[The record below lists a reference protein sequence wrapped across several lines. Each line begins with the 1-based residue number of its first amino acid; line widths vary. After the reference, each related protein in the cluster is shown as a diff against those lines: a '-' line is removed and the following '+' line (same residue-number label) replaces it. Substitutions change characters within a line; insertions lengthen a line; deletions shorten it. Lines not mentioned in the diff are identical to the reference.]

1 MAKLHDQSWIK
12 HIGWVLSDVERQSI
26 TGMANFHICQA
37 RFQFRWRFVH
47 LTLHTYYIATKRG
60 RVPVW
65 TILVWDSWN
74 VDQPVVDC
82 RNLLLA
88 VVLTP
93 NSLTALTPS
102 ICWMLQEAWRSGL
115 KAAFL
120 HPAAFPCSGGGRELT
135 ARPAGAEPLLR
146 EYLVWLPTSCL
157 GRVRWAGAEQE
168 ASSSKQVVG
177 LGRIHGLQKCFI
189 LSKYASLCKLKL
201 PVFQEEVALKNY
213 QACHL
218 QMPRELISALIGR
231 TKL

>member
-26 TGMANFHICQA
+26 TGMANFHIYQPV
-37 RFQFRWRFVH
+37 FNFVDGSC
-47 LTLHTYYIATKRG
+47 ATKRG

-135 ARPAGAEPLLR
+135 AALSTRACRSLILQVQNRFYESILFGCRP
-146 EYLVWLPTSCL
+146 LV
-157 GRVRWAGAEQE
+157 
-168 ASSSKQVVG
+168 
-177 LGRIHGLQKCFI
+177 
-189 LSKYASLCKLKL
+189 
-201 PVFQEEVALKNY
+201 
-213 QACHL
+213 
-218 QMPRELISALIGR
+218 
-231 TKL
+231 